1 LSVLGGAEET
11 LMRELMPRLI
21 LLAGAG
27 QLCVLIASA
36 LVPFQLKWKT
46 ELAVLSHLHRQ
57 MYWVYGGYVVLA
69 IAAFGL
75 ISLFNA
81 GELAGGSRLAR
92 WVCGYN
98 AVFWG
103 VRLALQWVFDV
114 KEQLS
119 NWWLRLGYYTLTIL
133 FAGFTLLYG
142 FAALR
147 PVD

>member
-1 LSVLGGAEET
+1 
-11 LMRELMPRLI
+11 MQELMPTLI
-21 LLAGAG
+21 FLAGVG
-27 QLCVLIASA
+27 QLGVLIASA

-46 ELAVLSHLHRQ
+46 ELTVLSRLHRQ

-81 GELAGGSRLAR
+81 KELANGSGLAR
-92 WVCGYN
+92 GVCGYI

-114 KEQLS
+114 KEHLS
-119 NWWLRLGYYTLTIL
+119 TWWLRLGYYALTIL
-133 FAGFTLLYG
+133 FASFTLLYG

-147 PVD
+147 PFAL